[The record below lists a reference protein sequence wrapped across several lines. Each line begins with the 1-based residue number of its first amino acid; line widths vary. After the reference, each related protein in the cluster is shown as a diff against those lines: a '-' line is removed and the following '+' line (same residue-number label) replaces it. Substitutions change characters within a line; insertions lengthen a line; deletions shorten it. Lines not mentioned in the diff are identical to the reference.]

1 MTYKSINPATLEKL
15 GEFPLLDNTLLEDKL
30 KISKNV
36 FLTWKNL
43 SIDERLRYV
52 KEIGLHLKSDLVYH
66 AKLISTEMGKPFTQA
81 KTEIE
86 KCILLCD
93 FYFDNAKSLIKD
105 KEFNENGKLSY
116 ITYEPMGIIYGIMP
130 WNFPYWQV
138 FRFFIPNIILGNTT
152 LLKHASNVPQC
163 ALAIEK
169 IVKSAGVPDGV
180 FTNLFIDYQQS
191 EKVISFDGVCG
202 VTLTGSEMAGSKVAE
217 LAGKNLKK
225 TVLELGGSDP
235 FIVFDDA
242 DIDKAV
248 EIGLFA
254 RMQNAGQSCIASKRF
269 LIHQSVFDNFTEKFI
284 LACNNLKMD
293 SPLSEDTELGPL
305 ANPYLLE
312 ELENQVNT
320 SVRLGAKVLCGG
332 GVLEKG
338 RLFYKPTV
346 ITDVNQGMPLFKEEV
361 FGPVAV
367 FFKFN
372 SDVEAIE
379 LANNTEFGLGAS
391 VWTKNIE
398 KAMKVAKNIVT
409 GTVAINGLV
418 KSDPKLP
425 FGGVKKSGFGRELGE
440 LGLKEFANIKTINV
454 F

>member
-379 LANNTEFGLGAS
+379 LANSTEFGLGAS

>member
-36 FLTWKNL
+36 FLTWKNI

-379 LANNTEFGLGAS
+379 LANSTEFGLGAS

>member
-52 KEIGLHLKSDLVYH
+52 KEIGLLLKSDLVYH

>member
-15 GEFPLLDNTLLEDKL
+15 GEFPLLDNNLLEDKL

-36 FLTWKNL
+36 FLTWKNI

-52 KEIGLHLKSDLVYH
+52 KEIGLLLKSDLVYH

-169 IVKSAGVPDGV
+169 IVKSADVPDGV